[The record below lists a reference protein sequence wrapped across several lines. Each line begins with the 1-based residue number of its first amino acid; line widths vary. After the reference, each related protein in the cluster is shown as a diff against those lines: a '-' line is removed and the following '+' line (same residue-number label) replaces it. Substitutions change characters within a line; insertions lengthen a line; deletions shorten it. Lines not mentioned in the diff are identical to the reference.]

1 MVRVVAQRVRSASV
15 TVEGTIVGAIDRGL
29 MLLVGIEE
37 SDEVNDVDR
46 VADKVAVIRVFEDHN
61 EKMNLSTSD
70 IGGAMLVVSQ
80 FTLYADVRKGRRP
93 SFIRAARPEKGRL
106 LYERFVERLR
116 GHGYLVAQG
125 IFGSKMLVAI
135 ENDGPVTIILDSAEL

>member
-15 TVEGTIVGAIDRGL
+15 TVDGTVVGAIDGGL
-29 MLLVGIEE
+29 ALLVAIEE
-37 SDEVNDVDR
+37 SDEATDVDR
-46 VADKVAVIRVFEDHN
+46 VADKVAVIRVFEDQN
-61 EKMNLSTSD
+61 EKMNMSTSD
-70 IGGAMLVVSQ
+70 IGGALLVVSQ

-93 SFIRAARPEKGRL
+93 NFIRAARPEKGRL

-116 GHGYLVAQG
+116 GHGYRVAQG
-125 IFGSKMLVAI
+125 IFGAKMLVSI